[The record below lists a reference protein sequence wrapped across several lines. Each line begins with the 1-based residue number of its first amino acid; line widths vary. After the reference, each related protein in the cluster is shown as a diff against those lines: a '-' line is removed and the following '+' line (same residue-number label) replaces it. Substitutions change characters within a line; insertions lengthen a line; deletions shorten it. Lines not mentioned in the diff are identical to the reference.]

1 MFFYYAMGYL
11 IGKHF
16 RAILIL
22 GTLGVLWQGYKQPSE
37 PVPTPAQPVQ
47 VSQ

>member
-1 MFFYYAMGYL
+1 MFSSLIGYV

-22 GTLGVLWQGYKQPSE
+22 GTLGMLWKGYTQPTPS
-37 PVPTPAQPVQ
+37 VPTPAQPVQ
-47 VSQ
+47 VQSK